1 MEINIIYILKV
12 FYILILGYN
21 SSVYMSEKVD
31 VKILEQGD
39 IFLFFR
45 PKVSS
50 KDIKSI
56 EDVRRFYM
64 VLSPEDEQKIIDNT
78 NNDANSN
85 KKKL

>member
-1 MEINIIYILKV
+1 
-12 FYILILGYN
+12 
-21 SSVYMSEKVD
+21 MSEKVD
-31 VKILEQGD
+31 VKILEQRD

-85 KKKL
+85 EKKFIGYLL

>member
-1 MEINIIYILKV
+1 
-12 FYILILGYN
+12 
-21 SSVYMSEKVD
+21 MSEKVD

-39 IFLFFR
+39 ILFFR

-64 VLSPEDEQKIIDNT
+64 VLSPEDEQKIIDDT
-78 NNDANSN
+78 NNDANSKEKN
-85 KKKL
+85 FIDYLL

>member
-1 MEINIIYILKV
+1 
-12 FYILILGYN
+12 
-21 SSVYMSEKVD
+21 MSEKVD

-85 KKKL
+85 KKKFIGYLL

>member
-1 MEINIIYILKV
+1 
-12 FYILILGYN
+12 
-21 SSVYMSEKVD
+21 MSEKVN

-39 IFLFFR
+39 IFFFLR

-85 KKKL
+85 EKKIYRLFIIGKKSLPEIRKTES